1 MNYTYLIDNYNTVD
15 DLLGVVYTPE
25 DESLSPTFLRV
36 RPGDTAE
43 ETIRN
48 IKAMAPV
55 EVWELELERIQS
67 RNEQVMAMVGASGQG
82 ERVETEAGRIEIT
95 EINRTS
101 RTLEQAKTE
110 ALGRINRGYQIAM
123 SQILAT
129 YPTEETLTF
138 DKQERE
144 ARAWMESTSLNRPET
159 PYLDALLTTRPMEK
173 GELVSRV
180 IAKAD
185 AFVAISGAMTGK
197 RQAYEDVIELATTL
211 DEVDAVIWE
220 A

>member
-36 RPGDTAE
+36 RPGNTAE

-55 EVWELELERIQS
+55 EVWELELEKIQS
-67 RNEQVMAMVGASGQG
+67 RNEQITGLIGMAGQG
-82 ERVETEAGRIEIT
+82 GKSDTEEGRAAIEEVNRV
-95 EINRTS
+95 S
-101 RTLEQAKTE
+101 RTLDEARAQ
-110 ALGRINRGYQIAM
+110 ALGRINRGYQVAM
-123 SQILAT
+123 SGILAS

-138 DKQERE
+138 DKQESE
-144 ARAWMESTSLNRPET
+144 ARAWAASTPENRPET
-159 PYLDALLTTRPMEK
+159 PYLDALLTTRPLDKE
-173 GELVSRV
+173 ELVSRV

-185 AFVAISGAMTGK
+185 AFIATSGAMTGK
-197 RQAYEDVIELATTL
+197 RQAYEDAIEQATTL
-211 DEVDAVIWE
+211 EALDAIVWE
-220 A
+220 D